1 VRVALLT
8 NILTPY
14 RLPVYRD
21 LAATP
26 GWELRVLLSA
36 VDEPGWQRAFE
47 GAHQQG
53 NAELDVEVV
62 AGASL
67 RRRVRTHRE
76 QASEQWAT
84 LHVPW
89 GAFGA
94 LRRFAP
100 DVVVTSE
107 LGPRTAFAAAYA
119 ALHRV
124 PLVIWSYQSRTAA
137 AVAPVWQRALRCAL
151 LARADAVVG
160 MGVQAREVLRGLGV
174 PDTQLFDAPNAH
186 AADWWQ
192 QRLAAVDVVAER
204 LALRASLG
212 ARTHVALAVG
222 RLEPAK
228 GVRPLLAAWQSL
240 PDAARTDW
248 TLLFVGDGSLAGE
261 VDRARRAN
269 TAGAIARLPALRP
282 DALAAVYAASD
293 LLVFPSLG
301 DPWGLVVNEAMACGL
316 PVLCSRLAGCA
327 DDLVA
332 PGETG
337 WLFDPTDAA
346 EFRAALARAFDE
358 PARDRIGAHARD
370 VAKRF
375 GPATLANGLR
385 RAILHAAARR

>member
-1 VRVALLT
+1 MRVALLT

-14 RLPVYRD
+14 RLPVYGD

-26 GWELRVLLSA
+26 GWQLRVLLCAADDPS
-36 VDEPGWQRAFE
+36 WQRAFE
-47 GAHQQG
+47 GAYEQG
-53 NAELDVEVV
+53 RAALDVEIV
-62 AGASL
+62 AGVSF
-67 RRRVRTHRE
+67 RRRVSAHRA

-119 ALHRV
+119 ALYRV
-124 PLVIWSYQSRTAA
+124 PLVIWSYHARSAAA
-137 AVAPVWQRALRCAL
+137 AVGPGRRALRREL

-160 MGVQAREVLRGLGV
+160 MGIQAREVLRGLGV
-174 PDTQLFDAPNAH
+174 PEARLFDAPNAH
-186 AADWWQ
+186 DAEGWEA
-192 QRLAAVDVVAER
+192 RLAALDVAAER

-212 ARTHVALAVG
+212 AREQIALVAG
-222 RLEPAK
+222 RLEPSK
-228 GVRPLLAAWQSL
+228 GILPLLGAWCAV
-240 PDAARTDW
+240 PETARAGW
-248 TLLFVGDGSLAGE
+248 TLLFVGDGLLASA
-261 VDRARRAN
+261 VDDARRACA
-269 TAGAIARLPALRP
+269 AGAIARLPALRP

-293 LLVFPSLG
+293 LLVFPSLA

-327 DDLVA
+327 DDLVS

-337 WLFDPTDAA
+337 WLCDPTDPEELRGALLH
-346 EFRAALARAFDE
+346 ALADPERARLGAR
-358 PARDRIGAHARD
+358 ARDT
-370 VAKRF
+370 AKRF
-375 GPATLANGLR
+375 GPATLAGGLR
-385 RAILHAAARR
+385 RAILHAAAGR

>member
-26 GWELRVLLSA
+26 GWQLRVLVCAAEDAS
-36 VDEPGWQRAFE
+36 WQRVFE
-47 GAHQQG
+47 GAYEEG
-53 NAELDVEVV
+53 RAALDVEIV

-76 QASEQWAT
+76 PASKQWAT

-94 LRRFAP
+94 LHRFAP
-100 DVVVTSE
+100 DVVVTGE

-119 ALHRV
+119 ALFRV
-124 PLVIWSYQSRTAA
+124 PLVIWSYHARSAAA
-137 AVAPVWQRALRCAL
+137 AVPAWRRALRRAL

-174 PDTQLFDAPNAH
+174 PDAHLFDAPNAH
-186 AADWWQ
+186 AAEWWEA
-192 QRLAAVDVVAER
+192 RIGSLDVATER

-212 ARTHVALAVG
+212 ARERIALVAG
-222 RLEPAK
+222 RLEAAK
-228 GVRPLLAAWQSL
+228 GIEPLLDAWRAL
-240 PDAARTDW
+240 PEATRADW
-248 TLLFVGDGSLAGE
+248 TLLFVGDGPLADA
-261 VDRARRAN
+261 VDAARRAGEP
-269 TAGAIARLPALRP
+269 GAIARMPALRP
-282 DALAAVYAASD
+282 DALAAVYCASD
-293 LLVFPSLG
+293 LLVFPSLA

-327 DDLVA
+327 DDLIA

-337 WLFDPTDAA
+337 WLCDPTDPADL
-346 EFRAALARAFDE
+346 RDALARALDD
-358 PARDRIGAHARD
+358 PARDRIAARARD
-370 VAKRF
+370 TAKRY
-375 GPATLANGLR
+375 GPATLAGGLR